1 MLTIR
6 AVGDICPGDTSIPGF
21 GPGSVCLKK
30 GPTHL
35 FSPIGDHLKGA
46 DILLGNLEG
55 LLTRRLDRRS
65 LQKLTFCGV
74 PSLAKELR
82 TLGFT
87 ALSVANNHVLEH
99 GPELFI
105 ETVSILKDNGL
116 EVCGLRGESGFH
128 CEPVVVERNGTKVG
142 ILAYNWIGT
151 DRFPGADD
159 HIAQIRDGAV
169 NYTWNRD
176 PAESAQLRQR
186 AGELNAKVHEDVRRL
201 RPDVD
206 LVVLC
211 PHWGYEYSHVPPIG
225 VTVEARSFLDSGA
238 DLIIGGHPHVLQGH
252 ERYQGRMIF
261 YSLGNFIFDMSA
273 PESRRGVVLDVGIDG
288 DGSQTFDHQFTLLD
302 GEHRPHRAPPKEQD
316 ALAELIRV
324 SSATIIDPEQAHLLD
339 DELIYG
345 CYEEH
350 YARGKRRKVVRLAL
364 AATRDPR
371 IVVLIMKK
379 VFFLGGLIL
388 RRIRGERVRW

>member
-30 GPTHL
+30 GPEHL
-35 FSPIGDHLKGA
+35 LSPISDHLKGA
-46 DILLGNLEG
+46 HILLGNLEG
-55 LLTRRLDRRS
+55 LLTGRLNQRS
-65 LQKLTFCGV
+65 LRTLKFCGV
-74 PSLAKELR
+74 PSMAKELR
-82 TLGFT
+82 RLGFT

-99 GPELFI
+99 GSDLFI

-128 CEPVVVERNGTKVG
+128 CQPVVVNRNGTNVG
-142 ILAYNWIGT
+142 VLAYNWIGV

-169 NYTWNRD
+169 NYSWNRD
-176 PAESAQLRQR
+176 PAKSADLRQR
-186 AGELNAKVHEDVRRL
+186 VGELNAKVHEDIRRL
-201 RPDVD
+201 RPEVD

-211 PHWGYEYSHVPPIG
+211 PHWGYEYCHVPPVG
-225 VTVEARSFLDSGA
+225 VTVEARSFLDSGT
-238 DLIIGGHPHVLQGH
+238 DLILGGHPHVLQGH
-252 ERYQGRMIF
+252 ERYKGKMIF
-261 YSLGNFIFDMSA
+261 YSLGNFIFDNSA
-273 PESRRGVVLDVGIDG
+273 PESRRGVILDVRIDS
-288 DGSQTFDHQFTLLD
+288 DGSQTFEHRFTRLD
-302 GEHRPHRAPPKEQD
+302 REHRPHRAPPAEDD
-316 ALAELIRV
+316 ALAELIRE

-339 DELIYG
+339 DEVVYG
-345 CYEEH
+345 RYEEH
-350 YARGKRRKVVRLAL
+350 YARGKRRKVAQLAL

-371 IVVLIMKK
+371 IILLIMKR

-388 RRIRGERVRW
+388 RRLRGEKVRW